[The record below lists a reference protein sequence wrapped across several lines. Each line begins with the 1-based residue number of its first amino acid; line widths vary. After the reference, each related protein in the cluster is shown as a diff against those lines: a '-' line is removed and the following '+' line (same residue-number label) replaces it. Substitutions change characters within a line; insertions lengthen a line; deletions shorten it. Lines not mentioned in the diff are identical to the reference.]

1 MPKVRTAEKTARQ
14 RKADIMRW
22 LGFDNAAQ
30 YNKAYDKFRNRVRN
44 FERVTGAKPVSPAYL
59 FHDYAY
65 SVAKK
70 GGQFSGRVKAVLA
83 APTTTT
89 TGRISELRKTQIRN
103 EYLRPFTGL
112 MARSPQ
118 KTAEIIEAGIKR
130 DEQGNITS
138 VDTERIVQALNNY
151 AKLIKEKKDKAQKEV
166 IPYPDPDLYED

>member
-22 LGFDNAAQ
+22 LGFDSTAQ
-30 YNKAYDKFRNRVRN
+30 YNKAYDKFRNQVRN

-70 GGQFSGRVKAVLA
+70 GGQFSGRINAVLA

-89 TGRISELRKTQIRN
+89 TGRISEARKVQVSN
-103 EYLRPFTGL
+103 EYLRPFIGL

-118 KTAEIIEAGIKR
+118 KTAEIIEAATIRAG
-130 DEQGNITS
+130 DGNVIEVIT
-138 VDTERIVQALNNY
+138 EKIVQALNDY
-151 AKLIKEKKDKAQKEV
+151 SKLVKEKKDKAQDSAV
-166 IPYPDPDLYED
+166 PYPDSDLYED

>member
-22 LGFDNAAQ
+22 LGFDSTAQ
-30 YNKAYDKFRNRVRN
+30 YNKAYDKFRNQVRN
-44 FERVTGAKPVSPAYL
+44 FERVTGAKSVSPAYL

-70 GGQFSGRVKAVLA
+70 GGQFSGRINAVLA

-89 TGRISELRKTQIRN
+89 TGRISEARKVQVSN

-118 KTAEIIEAGIKR
+118 KTAEIIESATTR
-130 DEQGNITS
+130 DKDGN
-138 VDTERIVQALNNY
+138 VVGVNTETIVQALNDY
-151 AKLIKEKKDKAQKEV
+151 SKLVKEKKDKVQDSAV
-166 IPYPDPDLYED
+166 PYPDSDLYED

>member
-22 LGFDNAAQ
+22 LGFDSTAE
-30 YNKAYDKFRNRVRN
+30 YNKAYDKFRNQVRN

-89 TGRISELRKTQIRN
+89 TGRISEARKVQVSN
-103 EYLRPFTGL
+103 EYLRPFIGL

-118 KTAEIIEAGIKR
+118 KTAEIIEAATTR
-130 DEQGNITS
+130 DKDGN
-138 VDTERIVQALNNY
+138 VVEVNTERIVQALNDY
-151 AKLIKEKKDKAQKEV
+151 SKLVKEKKDKAQDSAV
-166 IPYPDPDLYED
+166 PYPDPDLYED

>member
-14 RKADIMRW
+14 RKADIMLW
-22 LGFDNAAQ
+22 LGFKSTAE
-30 YNKAYDKFRNRVRN
+30 YNKAYDKFRNQVRN
-44 FERVTGAKPVSPAYL
+44 FERVTVAKSVSPAYL

-70 GGQFSGRVKAVLA
+70 GGQFSGRIKAVLA

-89 TGRISELRKTQIRN
+89 TGRISEARKVQVSN

-118 KTAEIIEAGIKR
+118 KTAEIIESATTR
-130 DEQGNITS
+130 DKDGN
-138 VDTERIVQALNNY
+138 VVEVKTEKIVQALNDY
-151 AKLIKEKKDKAQKEV
+151 AKLIKEKKDKAQKEA